1 MKIGIVPNID
11 KENIIDVVSLIVEKF
26 TEYDI
31 ELLLSDSLAEKYG
44 QAESKLKKHNLV
56 EQKVL
61 YENSDFILSVGGDG
75 TMLRTAYEALD
86 YNTPLIGVNI
96 GKLGFL
102 AEFDLNGID
111 ELAKNLT
118 ENNYE
123 IEERIILKA
132 NCIFPKK
139 EELYAINDIVI
150 DKGRW
155 PKMIQL
161 TVKVDG
167 DYVTTFSADGII
179 ISTPTGSTGYSLST
193 GGPILS
199 PKADAITLSPI
210 SPHTLTMR
218 PLVLSS
224 NQNIEITVDSQHTSV
239 QANCDGQR
247 VYYYE
252 PPARIDIEKDER
264 TMKLVHTSATN
275 YFEILRNK
283 LFWGLDL
290 RNNPENN
297 SGMKI
302 N

>member
-1 MKIGIVPNID
+1 MKIGIVPNVD
-11 KENIIDVVSLIVEKF
+11 KENIVDVVSSIVEKF
-26 TEYDI
+26 NEYGI
-31 ELLLSDSLAEKYG
+31 ELFLCSSLSEKFGQLKLGVNNKNLLPTKD
-44 QAESKLKKHNLV
+44 
-56 EQKVL
+56 L
-61 YENSDFILSVGGDG
+61 YEKSDFILSVGGDG
-75 TMLRTAYEALD
+75 TMLSTAYEAIN
-86 YNTPLIGVNI
+86 YSTPLIGVNI

-102 AEFDLNGID
+102 AEFDLGGID
-111 ELAKNLT
+111 ELAKDLT
-118 ENNYE
+118 ANNYE

-132 NCIFPKK
+132 VCKSPKV

-161 TVKVDG
+161 TIKVDD

-193 GGPILS
+193 GGPVVS
-199 PKADAITLSPI
+199 PKADVITLSPI

-224 NQNIEITVDSQHTSV
+224 DQKIEITVDSQHTSV

-252 PPARIDIEKDER
+252 PPATVDIVKDVR
-264 TMKLVHTSATN
+264 TIKLVHTKSTN

-283 LFWGLDL
+283 LLWGLDV
-290 RNNPENN
+290 RNNPNN
-297 SGMKI
+297 S
-302 N
+302 